1 MIHFHYGFEIA
12 DRKQLIEITSPIS

>member
-1 MIHFHYGFEIA
+1 MIHFPYGFEIA